1 MKEFLETYLQNQE
14 DIEYFLQESLK
25 NIGNLS
31 LHKKSDFK
39 HLYNLFPSLELV
51 YIVDKNSKIQIS
63 DNFYRYKSDP
73 NAKNK
78 ERSHLIS
85 KLHFKE
91 SNIAFSKPYI
101 SSATRSNCVTVTIK
115 EGEEIFFL
123 DFQIEV
129 LLQKLNLI
137 ELNKPFH
144 SITKGFYILA
154 GFSMMIL
161 SIITI
166 IFSLWDFSLYLFS
179 KHDLVLEMIF
189 KPIIALTLSIAIF
202 DLAKTI
208 LEQEV
213 FFKSYSKNSKVET
226 KILTKFLTT
235 IIIALSIEALIV
247 VFKIAIN
254 DYDKMVNAFYL
265 IAGIALIL
273 ISLTI
278 FIHYSSKKYKSSS
291 NQDEIAS
298 K

>member
-51 YIVDKNSKIQIS
+51 YIVDKNTKIQIS

-144 SITKGFYILA
+144 SVTKGFYILA

-291 NQDEIAS
+291 NQDETAS

>member
-1 MKEFLETYLQNQE
+1 MKEFFETYIQHQE

-25 NIGNLS
+25 NLGNLS
-31 LHKKSDFK
+31 NHKKNDFK
-39 HLYNLFPSLELV
+39 QLYSIFPSLEIV
-51 YIVDKNSKIQIS
+51 YIVNKDTKIQTS
-63 DNFYRYKSDP
+63 ANFYRYKLDE
-73 NAKNK
+73 NAKDK
-78 ERSHLIS
+78 DRSHLIS

-115 EGEEIFFL
+115 EGDDIFFL
-123 DFQIEV
+123 DFQIDI

-144 SITKGFYILA
+144 GVTKGFYILA
-154 GFSMMIL
+154 GFSMIIL

-166 IFSLWDFSLYLFS
+166 LFSLYDFVSDLFS
-179 KHDLVLEMIF
+179 TNDLSLEMIF

-254 DYDKMVNAFYL
+254 DYDQMINAFYL
-265 IAGIALIL
+265 IAGISLIL

-278 FIHYSSKKYKSSS
+278 FIYYSTKKQK
-291 NQDEIAS
+291 NLPE
-298 K
+298 

>member
-1 MKEFLETYLQNQE
+1 M
-14 DIEYFLQESLK
+14 K

-51 YIVDKNSKIQIS
+51 YIVDKNTKIQIS

>member
-1 MKEFLETYLQNQE
+1 MKEFFETYNQHQE

-25 NIGNLS
+25 NIGGLS
-31 LHKKSDFK
+31 NHKKNDFK
-39 HLYNLFPSLELV
+39 QLYKIFPSLELV
-51 YIVDKNSKIQIS
+51 YIIDKHTKVQTSN
-63 DNFYRYKSDP
+63 NFYRYKIDE

-78 ERSHLIS
+78 DRSHLIS
-85 KLHFKE
+85 KLHFTD

-101 SSATRSNCVTVTIK
+101 SSATRSTCVTVTIK
-115 EGEEIFFL
+115 EENEIFFL
-123 DFQIEV
+123 DFRIDI

-144 SITKGFYILA
+144 SVTKGFYIIA
-154 GFSMMIL
+154 GFSMIVL
-161 SIITI
+161 SILTI
-166 IFSLWDFSLYLFS
+166 FFSLYDFMLYIFS
-179 KHDLVLEMIF
+179 NHDLSLEMIF
-189 KPIIALTLSIAIF
+189 KPIISLTLSIAIF

-213 FFKSYSKNSKVET
+213 FFKSYSKNSRVET

-254 DYDKMVNAFYL
+254 DYVQMVNAFYL

-273 ISLTI
+273 VSLTI
-278 FIHYSSKKYKSSS
+278 FIYFSQKKYIQS
-291 NQDEIAS
+291 
-298 K
+298 

>member
-1 MKEFLETYLQNQE
+1 MKEFFETYIQHQE

-25 NIGNLS
+25 NSGSLS
-31 LHKKSDFK
+31 NHKKNDFK
-39 HLYNLFPSLELV
+39 QLYTIFSSLELV
-51 YIVDKNSKIQIS
+51 YIVNKDTKIQTS
-63 DNFYRYKSDP
+63 DNFYRYKTDE
-73 NAKNK
+73 NGKDK
-78 ERSHLIS
+78 DRSYLIS

-101 SSATRSNCVTVTIK
+101 SGATGSNCVTISIK
-115 EGEEIFFL
+115 EGEDIFFL
-123 DFQIEV
+123 DFQIDI
-129 LLQKLNLI
+129 LLQKLNLV

-144 SITKGFYILA
+144 GITKGFYILA
-154 GFSMMIL
+154 GFSMIIL

-166 IFSLWDFSLYLFS
+166 LFSLYDFIAFLFS
-179 KHDLVLEMIF
+179 SHALSLEMIF

-254 DYDKMVNAFYL
+254 DYDQMINAFYL

-273 ISLTI
+273 VSLTI
-278 FIHYSSKKYKSSS
+278 FIYYSNKKSKNIS
-291 NQDEIAS
+291 E
-298 K
+298 

>member
-1 MKEFLETYLQNQE
+1 MREFFETYIQHQE
-14 DIEYFLQESLK
+14 DIEYFLQESIK
-25 NIGNLS
+25 NIGNLTN
-31 LHKKSDFK
+31 HKKNDFAQ
-39 HLYNLFPSLELV
+39 LYKIFPSLEIV
-51 YIVDKNSKIQIS
+51 YIVNKETKIQTS
-63 DNFYRYKSDP
+63 CNYYKYKNDE
-73 NAKNK
+73 NAKDK
-78 ERSHLIS
+78 DRSHLIS

-101 SSATRSNCVTVTIK
+101 SSATRNNCVTVTVK
-115 EGEEIFFL
+115 EGDEIFFL
-123 DFQIEV
+123 DFQIDI

-144 SITKGFYILA
+144 GITKGFYILA
-154 GFSMMIL
+154 GFSMIIL

-166 IFSLWDFSLYLFS
+166 LFSLYDFLMYLFS
-179 KHDLVLEMIF
+179 THDLSLEMIF

-213 FFKSYSKNSKVET
+213 FFKSYAKNSKVET

-247 VFKIAIN
+247 VFKIALN
-254 DYDKMVNAFYL
+254 DYVQMINAFYL

-278 FIHYSSKKYKSSS
+278 FIYFSTKRTR
-291 NQDEIAS
+291 
-298 K
+298 

>member
-1 MKEFLETYLQNQE
+1 MKEFFETYIQHQE

-25 NIGNLS
+25 NLGNLS
-31 LHKKSDFK
+31 NHKKNDFK
-39 HLYNLFPSLELV
+39 QLYSIFPSLEIV
-51 YIVDKNSKIQIS
+51 YIVNKDTKIQTS
-63 DNFYRYKSDP
+63 ANFYRYKLDE
-73 NAKNK
+73 NAKDK
-78 ERSHLIS
+78 DRSHLIS

-115 EGEEIFFL
+115 EGDDIFFL
-123 DFQIEV
+123 DFQIDI

-154 GFSMMIL
+154 GFSMIIL

-166 IFSLWDFSLYLFS
+166 LFSLYDFTSDLFS
-179 KHDLVLEMIF
+179 SNELSLELIF

-254 DYDKMVNAFYL
+254 DYDQMINAFYL
-265 IAGIALIL
+265 IAGISLIL

-278 FIHYSSKKYKSSS
+278 FIYYSTKKQK
-291 NQDEIAS
+291 NLPE
-298 K
+298 